1 MDETEKYV
9 KRKMESLTHYAI
21 KYNIN
26 TLHLTR
32 LELLKKIHS
41 HEMNHIKHLADKG
54 NDPETNEIGFFIQ
67 S

>member
-1 MDETEKYV
+1 MDKTEKYV
-9 KRKMESLTHYAI
+9 KRKMDSVSHYAT
-21 KYNIN
+21 KYNID

-41 HEMNHIKHLADKG
+41 YEMKHITHLANKG
-54 NDPETNEIGFFIQ
+54 IDNETNEIGFFIQ